1 MICDFLDT
9 SDNQSITIDNQTCS
23 ESSTSTFHN
32 RTVLQQIT
40 LTKTDLPQ
48 LLRSHSTTDSCS
60 TIIMP
65 KRVRG
70 SQATNERA
78 EKIIKRAIRNYVQG
92 WRRRWYCKFLKRVIV
107 RAALQRGRH
116 INNLDFETIFR
127 SLAAYKKYHR
137 VKFWWQYLLGVQ
149 SVEEKGKLIFL
160 LANDVANWTEMA
172 YILSLMEAFKREYG
186 SLKVY
191 P

>member
-1 MICDFLDT
+1 M
-9 SDNQSITIDNQTCS
+9 
-23 ESSTSTFHN
+23 
-32 RTVLQQIT
+32 
-40 LTKTDLPQ
+40 
-48 LLRSHSTTDSCS
+48 STTK
-60 TIIMP
+60 
-65 KRVRG
+65 KRVRTSG
-70 SQATNERA
+70 GPKSNKKAKEVIQRS
-78 EKIIKRAIRNYVQG
+78 IRRYVQG

-116 INNLDFETIFR
+116 VNNHDFETIFR
-127 SLAAYKKYHR
+127 RLAKYKKFHG

-149 SVEEKGKLIFL
+149 SVEEKGRLIFL
-160 LANDVANWTEMA
+160 LANDIANWTEMA